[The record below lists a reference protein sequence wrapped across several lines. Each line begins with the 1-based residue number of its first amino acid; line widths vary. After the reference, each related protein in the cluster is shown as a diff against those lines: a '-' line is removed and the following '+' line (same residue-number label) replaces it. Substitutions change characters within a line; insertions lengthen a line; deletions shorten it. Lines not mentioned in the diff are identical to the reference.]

1 MLLKMPNNNTI
12 HPYQNSIQVNR
23 KLKEKRN
30 HKLREREGEGVM
42 VMMMRSMTTA
52 LMITHFSDGVAAN
65 DGFEITSFT
74 VKLFETKVWFSLS
87 IMASSVLVSLAEY
100 LRIGKNI

>member
-1 MLLKMPNNNTI
+1 
-12 HPYQNSIQVNR
+12 
-23 KLKEKRN
+23 
-30 HKLREREGEGVM
+30 M
-42 VMMMRSMTTA
+42 VMMMRSMSTA

-100 LRIGKNI
+100 LRIGKNIWEAFEGNHQKKNV

>member
-42 VMMMRSMTTA
+42 VMMMRSMSTA